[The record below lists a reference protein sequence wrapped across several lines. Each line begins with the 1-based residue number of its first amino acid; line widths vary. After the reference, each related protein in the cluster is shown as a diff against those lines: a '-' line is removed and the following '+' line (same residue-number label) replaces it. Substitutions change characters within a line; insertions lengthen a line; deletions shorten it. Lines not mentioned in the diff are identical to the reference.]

1 MRRQR
6 RSPRYYYASSLFDGT
21 VLAAYPIRKPAPKII
36 KRDNLKID
44 DDGVCEE
51 TLRSGKHVSDC
62 QYENRFR
69 SQNIIANRLNA
80 RRAIREIILP
90 ELATIQQE
98 ITTVRTQLDHIEHIL
113 RESKKPYNIP
123 TR

>member
-1 MRRQR
+1 
-6 RSPRYYYASSLFDGT
+6 
-21 VLAAYPIRKPAPKII
+21 LAAYPIRKPAPKII

-69 SQNIIANRLNA
+69 SQNIIANRLNT
-80 RRAIREIILP
+80 RRSIREIVLP
-90 ELATIQQE
+90 KLAMMQQE
-98 ITTVRTQLDHIEHIL
+98 IAAMRTQFDRIEQMLI
-113 RESKKPYNIP
+113 ESKKSYNPLPEHFNIQDE
-123 TR
+123 